1 MNAPMHRLTHHIQ
14 VLLLLVVMLAG
25 VSSCRKQEDAALK
38 IAQEVEAA
46 KNKAKLQMALQFDR
60 GRRLFKDVGCARC
73 HHTQLEKNSTAPALY
88 GLRERVPSEGWIYQ
102 FIWNSQKLI
111 ASGDAYAIQ
120 VFEENNM
127 SMMTPY
133 PQLKRSEIA
142 DIIAWIY
149 AYQPATASEP

>member
-1 MNAPMHRLTHHIQ
+1 MTAYLLRLTHHMQ
-14 VLLLLVVMLAG
+14 VLLLLAVLLAG

-46 KNKAKLQMALQFDR
+46 KNKARLQKALQFDR
-60 GRRLFKDVGCARC
+60 GRRLFKQVGCVNC
-73 HHTQLEKNSTAPALY
+73 HSTKLEKISTGPALY
-88 GLRERVPSEGWIYQ
+88 GLRDRVPSEAWIYQ

-111 ASGDAYAIQ
+111 TSGDPYANK
-120 VFEENNM
+120 VHVENNLAQM
-127 SMMTPY
+127 SSF

-149 AYQPATASEP
+149 AYQPGTASDE